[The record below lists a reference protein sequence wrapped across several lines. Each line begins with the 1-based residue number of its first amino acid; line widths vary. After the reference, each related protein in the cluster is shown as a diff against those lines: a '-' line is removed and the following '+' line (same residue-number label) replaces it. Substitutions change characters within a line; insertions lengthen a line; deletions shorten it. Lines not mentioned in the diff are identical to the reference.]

1 VQLYTSSHTF
11 PDHHSLKFSKR
22 PEDKVKL
29 PLPKV
34 LMVVYLVAI
43 SSKGQGRWS
52 GHWWRMARATGLR
65 LPALNATAT

>member
-1 VQLYTSSHTF
+1 MQYPSIWAACGCQLVWPLLMRTNSHTF

-43 SSKGQGRWS
+43 SSKGQGR
-52 GHWWRMARATGLR
+52 
-65 LPALNATAT
+65 